1 MKKIMK
7 FNSPLFGDHTNGCSM
22 TSTRGTSLEYKHYL
36 SQGDINSLNRA
47 YPFKGIPVI
56 NSIAD
61 SEDF

>member
-7 FNSPLFGDHTNGCSM
+7 FNSPLFGDHT
-22 TSTRGTSLEYKHYL
+22 KHYL

>member
-1 MKKIMK
+1 
-7 FNSPLFGDHTNGCSM
+7 M